1 MSEQMHVDEF
11 LTALLAICH
20 PLEAFDMPLLDA
32 HGATLARDVHAG
44 DRLVMREGTRVRS
57 TQIGLAA
64 SIGLDHLSVR
74 PHPRVVILSAGP
86 DLVEP
91 GKRLADNEEFET
103 NSWILTTGVREAD
116 GVGYRVHSIPDN
128 EEELKAVMEDQLV
141 RADLV
146 VVSGERGDDSFDL
159 ITRALSTLGEITTA
173 DIAIENSG
181 RHNFGLIGPD
191 RTPVVTL
198 PGDPISAYI
207 SLELFVRPMIR
218 TMLGSE
224 SVHRPSVKAKLEKPI
239 ASTLGVRS
247 YLRAVLSED
256 SKSVRAL
263 DFQEEMST
271 LAEANA
277 LISVPESVTE
287 LSAGDEVIVV
297 VLRRRYF

>member
-11 LTALLAICH
+11 LTALIAISQPLAT
-20 PLEAFDMPLLDA
+20 FDMPLLDA
-32 HGATLARDVHAG
+32 HGATLACDIYAG
-44 DRLVMREGTRVRS
+44 DRLVMRAGTRIRS

-64 SIGLDHLSVR
+64 SVGLDHLPVR
-74 PHPRVVILSAGP
+74 PHPRVVIISAGP

-91 GKRLADNEEFET
+91 GKDLHGTEEFET

-116 GVGYRVHSIPDN
+116 GVGYRVHSIPDD
-128 EEELKAVMEDQLV
+128 EEQLQAVVEDQLV

-159 ITRALSTLGEITTA
+159 ITRSLSALGDITIA
-173 DIAIENSG
+173 DVAIENSG

-218 TMLGSE
+218 TM
-224 SVHRPSVKAKLEKPI
+224 
-239 ASTLGVRS
+239 
-247 YLRAVLSED
+247 
-256 SKSVRAL
+256 
-263 DFQEEMST
+263 
-271 LAEANA
+271 
-277 LISVPESVTE
+277 
-287 LSAGDEVIVV
+287 IV
-297 VLRRRYF
+297 

>member
-11 LTALLAICH
+11 LTALLAISH
-20 PLEAFDMPLLDA
+20 PLESFDMPLLDA
-32 HGATLARDVHAG
+32 HGATLASDIYAG
-44 DRLVMREGTRVRS
+44 DRLVMRSGTRIRS

-64 SIGLDHLSVR
+64 SIGLDHLPVR
-74 PHPRVVILSAGP
+74 PHPRVVIISAGP

-91 GKRLADNEEFET
+91 GKPLHGTEEFET

-116 GVGYRVHSIPDN
+116 GVSYRVHSIPDN
-128 EEELKAVMEDQLV
+128 EEQLQAVVEDQLV

-159 ITRALSTLGEITTA
+159 ITRALSSLGEITTS
-173 DIAIENSG
+173 DVAIENSG

-191 RTPVVTL
+191 NTPVVTL

-207 SLELFVRPMIR
+207 SMELFVRPMIR
-218 TMLGSE
+218 TMLAAE
-224 SVHRPSVKAKLEKPI
+224 SVHRPSVKARLEKPV
-239 ASTLGVRS
+239 ASTPGVRS
-247 YLRAVLSED
+247 YLRAILSED

-263 DFQEEMST
+263 DSQEEMST

-277 LISVPESVTE
+277 LISIPESVTQMG
-287 LSAGDEVIVV
+287 AGDEVVVV

>member
-11 LTALLAICH
+11 LTALIAISQPLAT
-20 PLEAFDMPLLDA
+20 FDMPLLDA
-32 HGATLARDVHAG
+32 HGATLACDIYAG
-44 DRLVMREGTRVRS
+44 DRLVMRAGTRIRS

-64 SIGLDHLSVR
+64 SVGLDHLPVR
-74 PHPRVVILSAGP
+74 PHPRVVIISAGP

-91 GKRLADNEEFET
+91 GKDLHGTEEFET

-116 GVGYRVHSIPDN
+116 GVGYRVHSIPDD
-128 EEELKAVMEDQLV
+128 EEQLQAVVEDQLV

-159 ITRALSTLGEITTA
+159 ITRSLSALGDITIA
-173 DIAIENSG
+173 DVAIENSG

-207 SLELFVRPMIR
+207 SLELFVRPMSR

-224 SVHRPSVKAKLEKPI
+224 SVHRPSVKARLEKPV
-239 ASTLGVRS
+239 ASSPGVRS
-247 YLRAVLSED
+247 YLRAILSED

-263 DFQEEMST
+263 DAQEEMST

-277 LISVPESVTE
+277 LISIPEAVTQ
-287 LSAGDEVIVV
+287 LSAGDEVVVV

>member
-11 LTALLAICH
+11 LTALIAISQPLAT
-20 PLEAFDMPLLDA
+20 FDMPLLDA
-32 HGATLARDVHAG
+32 HGATLACDIYAG
-44 DRLVMREGTRVRS
+44 DRLVMRAGTRIRS

-64 SIGLDHLSVR
+64 SVGLDHLPVR
-74 PHPRVVILSAGP
+74 PHPRVVIISAGP

-91 GKRLADNEEFET
+91 GKDLHGTEEFET

-116 GVGYRVHSIPDN
+116 GVGYRVHSIPDD
-128 EEELKAVMEDQLV
+128 EEQLQAVVEDQLV

-159 ITRALSTLGEITTA
+159 ITKSLSALGDITIA
-173 DIAIENSG
+173 DVAIENSG

-224 SVHRPSVKAKLEKPI
+224 SVHRPSVKARLEKPV
-239 ASTLGVRS
+239 ASSPGVRS
-247 YLRAVLSED
+247 YLRAILSED

-263 DFQEEMST
+263 DAQEEMST

-277 LISVPESVTE
+277 LISIPEAVTQ
-287 LSAGDEVIVV
+287 LSAGDEVVVV

>member
-11 LTALLAICH
+11 LTALIAISQPLAT
-20 PLEAFDMPLLDA
+20 FDMPLLDA
-32 HGATLARDVHAG
+32 HGATLACDIYAG
-44 DRLVMREGTRVRS
+44 DRLVMRAGTRIRS

-64 SIGLDHLSVR
+64 SVGLDHLPVR
-74 PHPRVVILSAGP
+74 PHPRVVIISAGP

-91 GKRLADNEEFET
+91 GKDLHGTEEFET

-116 GVGYRVHSIPDN
+116 GVGYRVHSIPDD
-128 EEELKAVMEDQLV
+128 EEQLQAVVEDQLV

-159 ITRALSTLGEITTA
+159 ITRSLSALGDITIA
-173 DIAIENSG
+173 DVAIENSG

-224 SVHRPSVKAKLEKPI
+224 SVHRPSVKARLEKPV
-239 ASTLGVRS
+239 ASSPGVRS
-247 YLRAVLSED
+247 YLRAILSED
-256 SKSVRAL
+256 SKYVRAL
-263 DFQEEMST
+263 DAQEEMST

-277 LISVPESVTE
+277 LISIPEAVTQ
-287 LSAGDEVIVV
+287 LSAGDEVVVV

>member
-1 MSEQMHVDEF
+1 MPEQMHVDEF
-11 LTALLAICH
+11 LTALLAISR
-20 PLEAFDMPLLDA
+20 PLESFDMPLLDA
-32 HGATLARDVHAG
+32 HGATLASDIYAG
-44 DRLVMREGTRVRS
+44 DRLVMHAGTRIRS

-64 SIGLDHLSVR
+64 SIGLDHLPVR
-74 PHPRVVILSAGP
+74 PHPRVVIISAGP

-91 GKRLADNEEFET
+91 GKELHGSEEFET

-116 GVGYRVHSIPDN
+116 GVAYRVHSIPDD
-128 EEELKAVMEDQLV
+128 EEQLKAVVEDQLV

-159 ITRALSTLGEITTA
+159 ITRSLSALGEITTA
-173 DIAIENSG
+173 DVAIENSG

-218 TMLGSE
+218 SMLVAE
-224 SVHRPSVKAKLEKPI
+224 SVHRPSVKARLEKPI

-247 YLRAVLSED
+247 YLRAILSED

-263 DFQEEMST
+263 DSQEEMST
-271 LAEANA
+271 LAQANA
-277 LISVPESVTE
+277 LISVPEEITE
-287 LSAGDEVIVV
+287 MAAGDEVIVV